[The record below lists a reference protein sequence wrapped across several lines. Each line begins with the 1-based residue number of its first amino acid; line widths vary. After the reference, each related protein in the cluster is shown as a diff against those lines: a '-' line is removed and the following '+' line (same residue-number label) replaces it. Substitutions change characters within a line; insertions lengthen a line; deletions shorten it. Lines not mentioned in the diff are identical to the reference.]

1 MPAAADSH
9 YTRNTQKELEIIRMD
24 AVQVLKALERERKL
38 LEDFICLS
46 EEQLLLLD
54 DENIDA
60 VNSLLQRR
68 ADLMME
74 LTAIEATLGTWITQ
88 IRTDPSITAAMMHEL
103 RAVNDEIVSMANHI
117 VEIDEQTHERL
128 DMIKQKARHGLQDLD
143 RGGRALHVY
152 ADTYKR
158 E

>member
-1 MPAAADSH
+1 MDS
-9 YTRNTQKELEIIRMD
+9 
-24 AVQVLKALERERKL
+24 VQVLKALERERQL

-46 EEQLLLLD
+46 EEQLLLLE

-60 VNSLLQRR
+60 VNALLQHR

-88 IRTDPSITAAMMHEL
+88 LRNDPSVTADMMREL

-117 VEIDEQTHERL
+117 VDIDEQTHERL
-128 DMIKQKARHGLQDLD
+128 DMIKQKARTELLQLNQ
-143 RGGRALHVY
+143 GGRALQVY
-152 ADTYKR
+152 ADAYKPLKG
-158 E
+158 

>member
-1 MPAAADSH
+1 
-9 YTRNTQKELEIIRMD
+9 MD
-24 AVQVLKALERERKL
+24 PVTVLKALERERQL

-46 EEQLLLLD
+46 EEQLLLIEA
-54 DENIDA
+54 ENIEA

-74 LTAIEATLGTWITQ
+74 LTAIEATLSTWISQ
-88 IRTDPSITAAMMHEL
+88 IKNDSSVTPEMMHEL
-103 RAVNDEIVSMANHI
+103 RMVNDEIVSMANHI

-128 DMIKQKARHGLQDLD
+128 DLIKKKTSHELQGLN
-143 RGGRALHVY
+143 RGERTLQLY
-152 ADTYKR
+152 ADAQRPGLNLK